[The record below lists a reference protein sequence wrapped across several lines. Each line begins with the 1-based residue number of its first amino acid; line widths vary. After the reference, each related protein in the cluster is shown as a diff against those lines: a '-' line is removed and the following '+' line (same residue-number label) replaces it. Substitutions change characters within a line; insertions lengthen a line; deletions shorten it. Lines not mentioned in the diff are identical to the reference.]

1 MPPRALYRTDQLE
14 IVKRKLPGIL
24 TSTSKEVACLAK
36 HCHPDEVN
44 RLAIILAEAPTL
56 LHHKWLAQIM
66 GSVPI
71 KAWIEGPDGEP
82 YVSSPKEASMR
93 FLSERLPQRER
104 TKRNQLEIFR
114 AVLFQN
120 LLSGMTTR
128 RKHFHEP
135 MLAIASQEELKP
147 YFLGWTQPPTE
158 TNFGL
163 ELLHLENSLDATAT
177 YEEQKWAKENAHPE
191 AKTLPD
197 GVIRECSA
205 KALNRWLDHME
216 HWMREDALEAEKG
229 PSSMLAL
236 VSANLSANRATLEYS
251 ALDNRGVEA
260 AKLTVD
266 FLKAL
271 NAMGITEVPFE
282 MEALAPDTSLCVLKG
297 ILQGWFSHGG
307 SFIDPDGFFNRPMT
321 DSDINI
327 VVTWAPVVQNCYIQC
342 QAASKTLTAVTAAHG
357 SSNNLFI
364 FALTLVGAFYQNT
377 RTSQEFTGQSNPFYS
392 VFPGRALHKS
402 KRVVHPPT
410 HALNVLMQTYGLIFF
425 ANSSWDL
432 FPDRVIARAETKRIK
447 KAHLQQLLH
456 FVTKGR
462 SSAELVLL
470 HRRLRDFRKQSALA
484 ST

>member
-24 TSTSKEVACLAK
+24 TSTIKEVACLAK

-44 RLAIILAEAPTL
+44 HLAIILAEAPTL

-71 KAWIEGPDGEP
+71 NAWVEGPDSEP
-82 YVSSPKEASMR
+82 YVSSPKDASMR
-93 FLSERLPQRER
+93 FLSERLPKRER
-104 TKRNQLEIFR
+104 TKRDQLETFR

-128 RKHFHEP
+128 RRHFHQP
-135 MLAIASQEELKP
+135 MLGIASQEELKRCFP
-147 YFLGWTQPPTE
+147 GWTQPPTE

-177 YEEQKWAKENAHPE
+177 YEEQKWTRENAHPE
-191 AKTLPD
+191 AEALPD
-197 GVIRECSA
+197 GVIRQCSA
-205 KALNRWLDHME
+205 KALNLWLSQLA
-216 HWMREDALEAEKG
+216 HWIREDTLEAEKG

-260 AKLTVD
+260 AELTVN

-271 NAMGITEVPFE
+271 NAKGITEVPFE
-282 MEALAPDTSLCVLKG
+282 MEALAPGAALNVLKG
-297 ILQGWFSHGG
+297 ILQGGFSHGG
-307 SFIDPDGFFNRPMT
+307 TFIDPGGFFNRPMT

-327 VVTWAPVVQNCYIQC
+327 VVTWASQVQNCYIQC
-342 QAASKTLTAVTAAHG
+342 QAASKPFTAVTAAHG

-364 FALTLVGAFYQNT
+364 FALTLVGAFYQHT
-377 RTSQEFTGQSNPFYS
+377 RTSQEFTGRSNPFYS

-402 KRVVHPPT
+402 KRVIHPPT

-425 ANSSWDL
+425 ANSNWDL
-432 FPDRVIARAETKRIK
+432 LPDRVVARAETKRIK
-447 KAHLQQLLH
+447 KSHLQQLLH
-456 FVTKGR
+456 FATKGR

-470 HRRLRDFRKQSALA
+470 HGRLRAFRRQSMLA